1 MTKLSRREFLRGAVL
16 AGTGAVLPKVEQ
28 STRQAQV
35 TEGVEKVIEVN
46 TGPEIAD
53 RHFESYHSVSF
64 DFDLEQCIANLPGLR
79 GFWPWPKLES
89 FEYGD
94 PVDWDLEPYLARC
107 PRTDLYKPVKKYKA
121 ELSVEYGTPPSVP
134 PNSQDIVVW
143 YGLHEYTTTCFV
155 PKGTRQVFLNE

>member
-16 AGTGAVLPKVEQ
+16 AGTGALLPKVEQ
-28 STRQAQV
+28 STGQVQA
-35 TEGVEKVIEVN
+35 VERAIEVN

-94 PVDWDLEPYLARC
+94 FLVHGNGTFVDGLPKITIGRVPEI
-107 PRTDLYKPVKKYKA
+107 PREYKA
-121 ELSVEYGTPPSVP
+121 ELSVKYGTPPSTP
-134 PNSQDIVVW
+134 QRTW
-143 YGLHEYTTTCFV
+143 HTTICFV
-155 PKGTRQVFLNE
+155 PAGTRRAFLNE